1 MFDRLESKMDRGWLK
16 SQPPPFSQV
25 REETG
30 GAMKKTDLEGI
41 KSVAR
46 AFLYVDIAETRV
58 GVVATHP
65 FTNSW
70 VVWLQGHELIDLH
83 DEEKAAE
90 WRKQIGQMID
100 EADLVGLFLLLN
112 PAYILNFLKFT
123 ARYMSNED
131 LGRVLGGFWN
141 RIEQISLDKS
151 VTGRNI
157 ISWYKRA
164 DRKTLMDDEDR
175 AFFNSLPDEVTVY
188 RGVTSHN
195 RRKTKAFSWSVDK
208 QVAEWFA
215 KRFATG
221 TGEVWTLTVPKERIL
236 SYIGGTEKE
245 VIVNLYGY
253 DKPIEVTKI
262 ASSR

>member
-1 MFDRLESKMDRGWLK
+1 MGRGWLE
-16 SQPPPFSQV
+16 SQPPPPFPQV
-25 REETG
+25 RQETG
-30 GAMKKTDLEGI
+30 GVMKKTDLEEI

-70 VVWLQGHELIDLH
+70 LVWLQGHEFIDLH
-83 DEEKAAE
+83 DEKNAAE
-90 WRKQIGQMID
+90 WRKRIGQLID
-100 EADLVGLFLLLN
+100 EADLIGVFLLLN
-112 PAYILNFLKFT
+112 PPYILNFLKYT
-123 ARYMSNED
+123 ARYMSDED

-141 RIEQISLDKS
+141 RIEQISLDTS
-151 VTGRNI
+151 VTGQNI

-164 DRKTLMDDEDR
+164 DKKTLMDEEER
-175 AFFNSLPDEVTVY
+175 AVFNSLPDEVTIY

-195 RRKTKAFSWSVDK
+195 RRKKKAFSWSVDK
-208 QVAEWFA
+208 KIAEWFA
-215 KRFATG
+215 KRFSTG
-221 TGEVWTLTVPKERIL
+221 TGEVWKLTVPKERIL